1 VDPGDTV
8 IDLRDG
14 AVRRVA
20 RTEDPE
26 GATRS
31 PTDTQ
36 AEPADAGPTPD
47 GAVGNEAV
55 IFFWRPACGFCAS
68 LRRALEGEGVP
79 LVEINI
85 WEDARAAEAVRS
97 ITGGDE
103 TVPTVV
109 VGEVALVNPTRRQ
122 VLKVLRD
129 EAPHLLRKG

>member
-1 VDPGDTV
+1 MDPTDTV

-14 AVRRVA
+14 G
-20 RTEDPE
+20 D
-26 GATRS
+26 
-31 PTDTQ
+31 
-36 AEPADAGPTPD
+36 EPAAADAG
-47 GAVGNEAV
+47 GEAV
-55 IFFWRPACGFCAS
+55 ILFWRPGCGFCAS
-68 LRRALEGEGVP
+68 LRRVLEGEGVP
-79 LVEINI
+79 VIEINI

-129 EAPHLLRKG
+129 EAPHLLGRA